1 MPYQYKREPLS
12 SEESDEL
19 SNAAESFREKLVIWS
34 LLDTGLRVSEFCDLR
49 RKDIQWQENQLVIWG
64 KRKKLAF
71 RKKRRI
77 VPLTPRVRQLFEIH
91 FTTNEGFSFSV
102 RTVQLLVKRVANRAM
117 ITSKPV
123 SPHSLRHTFAINCIK
138 KGLSIASLSKI
149 MGHDRVETT
158 AIYLN
163 ICPEDALIEFFRKI
177 VGSTRS
183 RQWQD

>member
-1 MPYQYKREPLS
+1 MASYFVREPLNG
-12 SEESDEL
+12 EECDRL
-19 SNAAESFREKLVIWS
+19 VNACETFREKLVIWS
-34 LLDTGLRVSEFCDLR
+34 LLDMGLRVSEFCGLN
-49 RKDIQWQENQLVIWG
+49 RKDIHWQENEAVIWG
-64 KRKKLAF
+64 KRKKLSL

-77 VPLTPRVRQLFEIH
+77 VPLTPRVRQLYEIH
-91 FTTNEGFSFSV
+91 FTTNDGFNLSV
-102 RTVQLLVKRVANRAM
+102 RTIQRIIKSVANRAM

-123 SPHSLRHTFAINCIK
+123 SPHTMRHTFAVNCIK

-177 VGSTRS
+177 IGRHP
-183 RQWQD
+183 RQWN

>member
-1 MPYQYKREPLS
+1 MVNYFVREPLNG
-12 SEESDEL
+12 EECDRL
-19 SNAAESFREKLVIWS
+19 VNACESFREKMVIWS

-102 RTVQLLVKRVANRAM
+102 RTVQLLIKIVANRAM

-123 SPHSLRHTFAINCIK
+123 SPHVLRHSFAVNCIK
-138 KGLSIASLSKI
+138 KGLSVASLSKI
-149 MGHDRVETT
+149 MGHERVETT

-177 VGSTRS
+177 VGSRS
-183 RQWQD
+183 RQWME

>member
-1 MPYQYKREPLS
+1 MASYFVREPLNG
-12 SEESDEL
+12 EEYNRL
-19 SNAAESFREKLVIWS
+19 VNACETFREKLVIWS
-34 LLDTGLRVSEFCDLR
+34 LLDMGLRVSEFCDLR
-49 RKDIQWQENQLVIWG
+49 RNDIQWQENQVVIWG
-64 KRKKLAF
+64 KRKKFSL

-163 ICPEDALIEFFRKI
+163 ICPEDALIEFFRKV
-177 VGSTRS
+177 VGSTRP
-183 RQWQD
+183 RQW